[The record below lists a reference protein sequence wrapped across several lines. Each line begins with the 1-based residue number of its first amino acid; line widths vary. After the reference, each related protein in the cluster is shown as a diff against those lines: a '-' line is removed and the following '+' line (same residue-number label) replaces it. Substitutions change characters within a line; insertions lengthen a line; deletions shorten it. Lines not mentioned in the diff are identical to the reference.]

1 MSKLPLLIVASAA
14 LLFSAP
20 PAAHASTLST
30 FTFTGACTPA
40 GSQNCSGFSTGTLVL
55 QNYTQ
60 GDSITNSNF
69 ESFTYHSNVMSLS
82 FSGVLPAPGGIFSIT
97 GDLQNFPGPANVEI
111 TTGPSLPADL
121 VFLSQTLGT
130 GEWCAGSICGTLPGD
145 FGSPSS
151 WSAVPLPAALPL
163 FATGIGALGLLGW
176 RRKRKA

>member
-1 MSKLPLLIVASAA
+1 MSKLPLIIVASAA

-20 PAAHASTLST
+20 PAAHASTT

-60 GDSITNSNF
+60 GNAITDSNF
-69 ESFTYHSNVMSLS
+69 VSFTYHSNVMSLS

-97 GDLQNFPGPANVEI
+97 GDLQNLPGPANVAI
-111 TTGPSLPADL
+111 STGPLTADL
-121 VFLSQTLGT
+121 VFESLTLNMGN
-130 GEWCAGSICGTLPGD
+130 WCAGSICGATD

-151 WSAVPLPAALPL
+151 WSVPLPATLPL
-163 FATGIGALGLLGW
+163 FATGLGGLGLLGW
-176 RRKRKA
+176 RRKRKARAV